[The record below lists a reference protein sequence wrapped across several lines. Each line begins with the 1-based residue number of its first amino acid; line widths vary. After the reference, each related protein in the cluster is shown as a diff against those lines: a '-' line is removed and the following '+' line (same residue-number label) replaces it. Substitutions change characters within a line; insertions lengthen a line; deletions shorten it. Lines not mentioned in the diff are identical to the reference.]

1 MILDKLIKIK
11 AFAFDVDGVMTDG
24 SLLLTE
30 DGKYLRSFNIRD
42 GYAIRKAISAGYK
55 IVIISGGKSEGV
67 EKRLRD
73 LGVMDIYLGIEEK
86 TPILLKWLK
95 SNEVNLE
102 ELAYMGDD
110 ILDLEAMQFANLK
123 SCPSDAVP
131 EVKSIVNYISPLAGG
146 KGCVRDL
153 IELVLKAQDRWLS

>member
-1 MILDKLIKIK
+1 MILDKLLKIK

-24 SLLLTE
+24 SILLTE
-30 DGKYLRSFNIRD
+30 DGKYLRTFNIRD
-42 GYAIRKAISAGYK
+42 GYAIRKAMSAGYK

-86 TPILLKWLK
+86 TPTLLKWLK
-95 SNEVNLE
+95 SNDVNLE

-123 SCPSDAVP
+123 SCPADAVP
-131 EVKSIVNYISPLAGG
+131 EVKSIVNYISPIAGG

-153 IELVLKAQDRWLS
+153 IEMVLKAQDRWLS